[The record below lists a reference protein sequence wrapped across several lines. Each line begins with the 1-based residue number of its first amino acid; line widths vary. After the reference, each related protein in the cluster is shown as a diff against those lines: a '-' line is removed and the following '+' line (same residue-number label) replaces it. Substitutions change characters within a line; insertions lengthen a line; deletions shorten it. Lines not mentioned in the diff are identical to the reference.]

1 MDEINGSNTHSRYL
15 AGLNL
20 NPLLSATT
28 SLEAA
33 VTNAHAVF
41 MAIPSHNFRS
51 VFEQVAPLVPSGA
64 PIISMTKGLEA
75 TTQKRMTEVIHE
87 YCPDHPVGVLTGP
100 NLALSL
106 IHI

>member
-41 MAIPSHNFRS
+41 MAIPSHNFRG
-51 VFEQVAPLVPSGA
+51 VFGQVAPLVPSGA

-87 YCPDHPVGVLTGP
+87 YCPDHPVGCLLYTSD
-100 NLALSL
+100 AADD
-106 IHI
+106 